1 MPEITKKELFIALL
15 GLSFISA
22 TITFLDWWQRG
33 QVGTNDALLAGA
45 VAIIFLFWVPISSA
59 VFAIKRLGIN
69 NIFYELLLWFGCFYI
84 GYRIWGF
91 ALAGIYPG
99 VEFGWLD
106 VFFMSIPWA
115 IGTYILYR
123 AYRAYK
129 ALQTERLLRQHAELN
144 QLKHSLHP
152 HFLFNSLN
160 TLTAFITSNPKKA
173 ELLTH
178 DLASVLRHILDTN
191 NVDTISLKHELM
203 ILQKWL
209 NIERAR
215 LGDDLKID
223 IDIDEATL
231 DVQIPP
237 FLLQPIL
244 ENSIKHATRLPI
256 ELTLACKARGSA
268 LQVIIRDN
276 GPGFPDIVLATQP
289 ENLKHSGLG
298 LSTTIRRIGLM
309 RHANIQLSNDPES
322 KGAVVNI
329 SLESNHD

>member
-1 MPEITKKELFIALL
+1 MPELTKKELFIALL

-33 QVGTNDALLAGA
+33 QAGTSDALLAGV
-45 VAIIFLFWVPISSA
+45 VAIVFLFWVPISSA
-59 VFAIKRLGIN
+59 IFAIKRLGIK
-69 NIFYELLLWFGCFYI
+69 NILYELLLWFGCFYI

-91 ALAGIYPG
+91 ALAGIYSA
-99 VEFGWLD
+99 VNFGWLD

-129 ALQTERLLRQHAELN
+129 ALQIERLLRQHAELN
-144 QLKHSLHP
+144 QLKHALHP

-160 TLTAFITSNPKKA
+160 TLTAFITSNPEKA
-173 ELLTH
+173 ELLTD

-209 NIERAR
+209 NIELAR

-223 IDIDEATL
+223 IDIDEAIL

-237 FLLQPIL
+237 FLLQPLL
-244 ENSIKHATRLPI
+244 ENSIKHATQFPI
-256 ELTLACKARGSA
+256 ELTLKYKTHGSA
-268 LQVIIRDN
+268 LQIIIRDN
-276 GPGFPDIVLATQP
+276 GPGFPDAMLTSQP
-289 ENLKHSGLG
+289 DDLKHSGVG
-298 LSTTIRRIGLM
+298 LSTTIQRIGLM

-322 KGAVVNI
+322 KGAVVTI
-329 SLESNHD
+329 SLESNHG

>member
-1 MPEITKKELFIALL
+1 MPEITKKELIIALL

-33 QVGTNDALLAGA
+33 QVGASEALIAGA
-45 VAIIFLFWVPISSA
+45 VAIVFLFWLPISSA
-59 VFAIKRLGIN
+59 IFVIKRLSIN

-91 ALAGIYPG
+91 ALAGIYSA
-99 VEFGWLD
+99 VNFGWLD

-123 AYRAYK
+123 AYGGYK
-129 ALQTERLLRQHAELN
+129 ALQFERLLRQHAELN
-144 QLKHSLHP
+144 QLKHALHP

-160 TLTAFITSNPKKA
+160 TLTAFITSSPKKA
-173 ELLTH
+173 EQLTH

-244 ENSIKHATRLPI
+244 ENSIKHATRFPI
-256 ELTLACKARGSA
+256 ELTLACRACGSA

-276 GPGFPDIVLATQP
+276 GPGFPDTVLSTQP

-298 LSTTIRRIGLM
+298 LSTTMQRIGLM

>member
-1 MPEITKKELFIALL
+1 MPEITKKELIIALL

-45 VAIIFLFWVPISSA
+45 VAIVFLFWVPISSA
-59 VFAIKRLGIN
+59 IFAINRLGIN
-69 NIFYELLLWFGCFYI
+69 NIFYELLLWFGCFYM
-84 GYRIWGF
+84 GYRIWAF
-91 ALAGIYPG
+91 ALASIYPA
-99 VEFGWLD
+99 VEFDWFD
-106 VFFMSIPWA
+106 IFFMSIPWA

-129 ALQTERLLRQHAELN
+129 ALQTERVLRQHAELN
-144 QLKHSLHP
+144 QLKHALHP

-160 TLTAFITSNPKKA
+160 TLTAFITSSPKKA
-173 ELLTH
+173 EQLTH

-223 IDIDEATL
+223 IDIDEAIL

-237 FLLQPIL
+237 FLLQPLL
-244 ENSIKHATRLPI
+244 ENSIKHAARFPI
-256 ELTLACKARGSA
+256 ELTLECKAHGSA

-276 GPGFPDIVLATQP
+276 GPGFPDSILASQP
-289 ENLKHSGLG
+289 DNFKHSGLG
-298 LSTTIRRIGLM
+298 LSTTIQRIGLM
-309 RHANIQLSNDPES
+309 RHANIQLSNDPKS
-322 KGAVVNI
+322 TGAVVKI
-329 SLESNHD
+329 SLETNHA